1 MTLEQLFPERRAVEA
16 ADAYGDLRLEE
27 AAPPDRPYVVANMV
41 ASIDGRATLGGR
53 SGRLGND
60 ADRQIFLDLRT
71 QVDAVMA
78 GTATIAIERYGPII
92 KSAERRARRRARG
105 LDEIPLAV
113 TATRSMELPAQAP
126 LFQDPGSR
134 IVVLTNS
141 DREPPP
147 CAATLIVE
155 RIPGEPLDLIAGMS
169 RLRASHGVRSL
180 LLEGGPTILA
190 AMMSP
195 GLVDELFLTRAPKVV
210 GSADEP
216 TILEGASLPAPVD
229 TALLSV
235 MLDESFLFLRYRLGG
250 RSL

>member
-1 MTLEQLFPERRAVEA
+1 MTLEQLFPERRTVEA
-16 ADAYGDLRLEE
+16 ADAYGDLRL
-27 AAPPDRPYVVANMV
+27 AQSAPPDRPYVIANMV
-41 ASIDGRATLGGR
+41 GSVDGRATLGGR
-53 SGRLGND
+53 SGGLGNE

-78 GTATIAIERYGPII
+78 GTATIAIERYGPIV

-141 DREPPP
+141 DRERPP
-147 CAATLIVE
+147 CEASVIVE
-155 RIPGEPLDLIAGMS
+155 RIPGEPLDLTAGMS
-169 RLRASHGVRSL
+169 RLRSSHGVRSL
-180 LLEGGPTILA
+180 LVEGGPTILA
-190 AMMSP
+190 AMMSS

-210 GSADEP
+210 GRADEP
-216 TILEGASLPAPVD
+216 TILEGPPLPAPVD
-229 TALLSV
+229 ASLLSV
-235 MLDESFLFLRYRLGG
+235 LLDESFLFLRYRIGAGAL
-250 RSL
+250 

>member
-1 MTLEQLFPERRAVEA
+1 MPLEQLFPERRTVEA
-16 ADAYGDLRLEE
+16 ADAYGDLRL
-27 AAPPDRPYVVANMV
+27 ARYAPPDRPYVVANMV

-53 SGRLGND
+53 SGGLGNE

-78 GTATIAIERYGPII
+78 GTATIAIERYGPIT
-92 KSAERRARRRARG
+92 KSPERRERRRARE

-113 TATRSMELPAQAP
+113 TATRSMELPAQVP

-134 IVVLTNS
+134 IVALTNS
-141 DREPPP
+141 RREPPP

-155 RIPGEPLDLIAGMS
+155 RIPGEPLDLTAGMR
-169 RLRASHGVRSL
+169 RLRSSHGVRSL

-190 AMMSP
+190 AMMSS

-210 GSADEP
+210 GGADEP
-216 TILEGASLPAPVD
+216 TILEGASLLAPVD
-229 TALLSV
+229 TVLLSV
-235 MLDESFLFLRYRLGG
+235 MLGESFLFLRYRLGG